1 MDGDYMGKC
10 GVCGNHLNAG
20 QAHVCG
26 NTGRII
32 PIVATSPAY
41 QTLSP
46 TMRLRWHNGILE
58 QCYIGAMPGYGG
70 MVEEVWQPIPS
81 I

>member
-1 MDGDYMGKC
+1 M
-10 GVCGNHLNAG
+10 
-20 QAHVCG
+20 
-26 NTGRII
+26 TGMCIHSL
-32 PIVATSPAY
+32 PPENCATCNPRRVVVPVVTPGSY

-58 QCYIGAMPGYGG
+58 QCYIGASPGFGG
-70 MVEEVWQPIPS
+70 MVEEVWQAIPS